1 MALSTYYGCHAPH
14 LGARQE
20 SHAASRVKACL
31 VVLLSIMAVLC
42 AVVPGRTTA
51 ASTIPSKSVLILNS
65 YQQGYSWTD
74 GEVAGIRSAFDA
86 TADIQLFVEYLDW
99 RRFPSQQNH
108 DEIQRLLQSR
118 YGVSKPSILVV
129 TDNPALDFAL
139 SLRNSLFAGVP
150 IVFCGVN
157 NYKPSLLGGAKDITG
172 VTEEVDPAGTLGL
185 ALRLHGHATSVY
197 VITDFTETGLAVRQ
211 SIQAVVPQFS
221 DRAVFTFSPEAT
233 IAEIMDAVAR
243 LPAGTIILAA
253 PFTRD
258 KDGVFID
265 TPQFTEELA
274 KHTSLPIYGLHEQGL
289 GHGLVGGVLTSP
301 NLEGAKAGDLVE
313 RVLAG
318 ESAGSIPVVTRQS
331 TQTAFDWR
339 MLDVYGIPIAS
350 LPVGASIIN
359 RPITILDTNRPLVL
373 FTVMIMALLVMG
385 IIFLAVND
393 LRRERAEAKALRL
406 ATALEQA
413 ADAIAITDPEGIVT
427 YVNPAFEHVTG
438 FPATETRGHNIG
450 DLLGKEVAAQL
461 KRRAEEHPT
470 ACDSW
475 KKKITGTRKDGS
487 PMELDLTISP
497 VLNPA
502 GMVANYTCVGRDVT
516 QETALEEQLRQS
528 QKLEGIGLLAGG
540 VAHDF
545 NNILTGILGYAN
557 MLEPDADPGSTMQQ
571 GLQVIQ
577 QAAER
582 AAELTRQLLSFA
594 RRGGHQHVTVDVN
607 STVLEVVSLLTRTVN
622 KNIAVTE
629 HFDTDE
635 ATVLGDPGQLQ
646 QVVLNLAINARDAM
660 PQGGSLTFRTWRQV
674 LDAEQ
679 LLAHPGAEPGTFVSL
694 SVADTGIGIARKN
707 LRRIFEPFFTTK
719 EAGQGTGMGLAMVY
733 GIVKAHG
740 GFIDVESSPGKGTT
754 FTVCIPATDMPP
766 ATVYAAELPG
776 KGHGRILVVD
786 DEEVVRQ
793 LTREMLH
800 REGYDVVT
808 VAGAKEAV
816 AWYRAHPNEV
826 DLVIIDMVMPG
837 ADGQECFKALK
848 TIDPAVRAIL
858 STGYGLD
865 GHAQDAL
872 DAGMVG
878 YVQKPYHVEDLL
890 SAVADALADRQS

>member
-1 MALSTYYGCHAPH
+1 M
-14 LGARQE
+14 
-20 SHAASRVKACL
+20 CL
-31 VVLLSIMAVLC
+31 VALLVIVTVLPAI
-42 AVVPGRTTA
+42 VPGRAA
-51 ASTIPSKSVLILNS
+51 ASATSPSKSVLILNS
-65 YQQGYSWTD
+65 YQQGCSWTD
-74 GEVAGIRSAFDA
+74 GEVAGIRSVLDA
-86 TADIQLFVEYLDW
+86 TPGIQLFIEYLDW
-99 RRFPSQQNH
+99 RRFPSQQRR
-108 DEIQRLLQSR
+108 DEVQRLLQSR
-118 YGVSKPSILVV
+118 YGVNKPGVLVV
-129 TDNPALDFAL
+129 TDNPALEFAL
-139 SLRNSLFAGVP
+139 SLRSGLFAGVP
-150 IVFCGVN
+150 IVFCGIN
-157 NYKPSLLGGAKDITG
+157 DYTPSLLGGANNVTG
-172 VTEEVDPAGTLGL
+172 VTEEIDPAGTLEL
-185 ALRLHGHATSVY
+185 ALRLHGRATSVY
-197 VITDFTETGLAVRQ
+197 VITDFTDTGIAARK
-211 SIQAVVPQFS
+211 SIQAVIPQFAG
-221 DRAVFTFSPEAT
+221 RASFVLSPEAT
-233 IAEIMDAVAR
+233 IAEIMDTVAK
-243 LPAGTIILAA
+243 LPSGTIILAA

-265 TPQFTEELA
+265 TPRFVDELA
-274 KHTSLPIYGLHEQGL
+274 KHTSLPIYGLYEQDL
-289 GHGLVGGVLTSP
+289 GHGIVGGVLTSP
-301 NLEGAKAGDLVE
+301 SLQGARAGDLVQ
-313 RVLAG
+313 RVLGG

-331 TQTAFDWR
+331 TKTAFDWR
-339 MLDVYGIPIAS
+339 MLDIYGIPFSS
-350 LPVGASIIN
+350 LPVGATVIH
-359 RPITILDTNRPLVL
+359 RPATILDTNRHLVL
-373 FTVMIMALLVMG
+373 FTIIIIALLVMG
-385 IIFLAVND
+385 IVFLVIND

-406 ATALEQA
+406 ATALDQA
-413 ADAIAITDPEGIVT
+413 ADAIAITDPVGIVT

-438 FPATETRGHNIG
+438 FPAAETRGHNIG
-450 DLLGKEVAAQL
+450 DLLGEEVTAQL
-461 KRRAEEHPT
+461 KLRADGHMT
-470 ACDSW
+470 AYDSW

-487 PMELDLTISP
+487 PMELDLTVSP
-497 VLNPA
+497 VLSPA
-502 GMVANYTCVGRDVT
+502 GTIANYTYVGRDVT

-528 QKLEGIGLLAGG
+528 QKLEGIGQLAGG

-557 MLEPDADPGSTMQQ
+557 MLEPEAAPGSTMQQ

-622 KNIAVTE
+622 KNITVTE
-629 HFDTDE
+629 HFDTDQ

-674 LDAEQ
+674 LNAEQ
-679 LLAHPGAEPGTFVSL
+679 LLAHPGAEPGTFVCL
-694 SVADTGIGIARKN
+694 SVSDTGIGIARKN

-719 EAGQGTGMGLAMVY
+719 QAGQGTGMGLAMVY

-740 GFIDVESSPGKGTT
+740 GFIDVESSPGKGAT
-754 FTVCIPATDMPP
+754 FTVCLPATDIPP

-786 DEEVVRQ
+786 DEEVVRK

-800 REGYDVVT
+800 RAGYDVVT
-808 VAGAKEAV
+808 VAGAKDAV
-816 AWYRAHPNEV
+816 AWYRAHPHEV

-848 TIDPAVRAIL
+848 AIDPGVRAIL

-878 YVQKPYHVEDLL
+878 YVQKPYHMEELVT
-890 SAVADALADRQS
+890 AVADALADRPS